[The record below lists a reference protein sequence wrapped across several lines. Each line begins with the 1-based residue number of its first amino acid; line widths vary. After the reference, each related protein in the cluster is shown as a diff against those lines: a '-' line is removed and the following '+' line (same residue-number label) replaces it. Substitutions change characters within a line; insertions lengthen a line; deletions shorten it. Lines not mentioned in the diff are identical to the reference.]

1 MNGVLYAYSI
11 IIKRDGFIF
20 PELLNGIIGV
30 DPMYS
35 NTNDVANLIYEINA
49 NNIIN
54 EEFTMEF
61 KNLQMIGIVW
71 TLKHW

>member
-1 MNGVLYAYSI
+1 MNGILYAYSV
-11 IIKRDGFIF
+11 IIKRKGFIF

-35 NTNDVANLIYEINA
+35 GSEDVANLIYEA
-49 NNIIN
+49 NTNMIK

-61 KNLQMIGIVW
+61 EKLQMIGII
-71 TLKHW
+71 

>member
-1 MNGVLYAYSI
+1 MNGVLYAYSV

-49 NNIIN
+49 NIIIN

-61 KNLQMIGIVW
+61 KNLQMIGIV
-71 TLKHW
+71 

>member
-1 MNGVLYAYSI
+1 MNGVLYAYSV

-30 DPMYS
+30 DPIYS
-35 NTNDVANLIYEINA
+35 NTNDVANLIYEANA
-49 NNIIN
+49 NMIK

-61 KNLQMIGIVW
+61 RKLQMIGII
-71 TLKHW
+71 